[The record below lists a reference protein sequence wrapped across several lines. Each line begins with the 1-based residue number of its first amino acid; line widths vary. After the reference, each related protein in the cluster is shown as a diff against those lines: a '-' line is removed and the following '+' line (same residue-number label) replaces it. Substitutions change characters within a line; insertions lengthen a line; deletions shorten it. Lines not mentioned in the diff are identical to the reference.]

1 MPANLFARVA
11 VAYTICP
18 NIISSVEF
26 LPSRA
31 PHVVRFRLIFTDGSC
46 LQVSEDWQSGA
57 LGAYSYYWLDP
68 QNALIIGWDNAPH
81 HTNIAT
87 FPHHKHVG
95 SPANREPSR
104 ETTLEAVLTVIH
116 ARLSPQTAQP

>member
-11 VAYTICP
+11 VAYAICP
-18 NIISSVEF
+18 DIISSVEF

-31 PHVVRFRLIFTDGSC
+31 PHLVHLRLVFTDGSC
-46 LQVSEDWQSGA
+46 LHVSEDWQSGA

-68 QNALIIGWDNAPH
+68 KNDLIIGWDNAPH

-95 SPANREPSR
+95 SPANREPSN
-104 ETTLEAVLTVIH
+104 ETTLEAVLAVIH
-116 ARLSPQTAQP
+116 AHRAPQTAKP

>member
-11 VAYTICP
+11 VAYTVCP

-31 PHVVRFRLIFTDGSC
+31 PQLFSFRLVFTDSSC
-46 LQVSEDWQSGA
+46 LHVSEDWQSGV
-57 LGAYSYYWLDP
+57 LGAYSYYWLDSK
-68 QNALIIGWDNAPH
+68 NALIIGWDNAPH
-81 HTNIAT
+81 HTSIAT

-95 SPANREPSR
+95 SPANREPSN

-116 ARLSPQTAQP
+116 ARLGPPTAKP